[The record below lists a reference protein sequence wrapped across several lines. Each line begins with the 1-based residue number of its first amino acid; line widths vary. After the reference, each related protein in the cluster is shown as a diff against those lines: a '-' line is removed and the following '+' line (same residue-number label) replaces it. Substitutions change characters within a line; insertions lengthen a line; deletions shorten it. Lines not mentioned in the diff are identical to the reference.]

1 MELIDLLTKTVGIVS
16 NKQRIEPPK
25 VLIGDYDEDYIF
37 ISDSYEIRLKNSF
50 VENNDELTVL
60 GMVIHETRHAYQYI
74 QIRFREELKK
84 NRIPVEEEATI
95 NLWSHEFEIHDRTD
109 DDWSL
114 DIEVDAF
121 AFMTFFMRKIFNAE
135 ASFDD
140 EKMKLMKKKLQLFNV
155 IYN

>member
-1 MELIDLLTKTVGIVS
+1 
-16 NKQRIEPPK
+16 
-25 VLIGDYDEDYIF
+25 
-37 ISDSYEIRLKNSF
+37 
-50 VENNDELTVL
+50 
-60 GMVIHETRHAYQYI
+60 
-74 QIRFREELKK
+74 
-84 NRIPVEEEATI
+84 
-95 NLWSHEFEIHDRTD
+95 LWSHEFEIHDRTD

-121 AFMTFFMRKIFNAE
+121 SFMTFFMRKIFNAE